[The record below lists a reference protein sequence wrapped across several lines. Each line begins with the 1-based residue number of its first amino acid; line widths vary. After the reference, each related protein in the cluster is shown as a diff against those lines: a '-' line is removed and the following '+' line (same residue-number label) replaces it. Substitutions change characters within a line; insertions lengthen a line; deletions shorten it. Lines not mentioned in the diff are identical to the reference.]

1 MINVQ
6 DIRKG
11 MVYKFEGDLWTVMS
25 MQHVTPGKG
34 SAFVKVRARSMKTGN
49 SKEYNFR
56 SGEKI
61 DNVEIYERPF
71 TYLYKEGDDFV
82 FMDNENYEQYHVSPD
97 LCEDVE
103 KYVIVNGEVIGSIYD
118 GKVLSVA
125 PPNLVVL
132 KVVQADTA
140 VKGDTATKASKYV
153 EIETGHKLLAP
164 LFIKEGDNL
173 KIDTRTDE
181 YVERVN
187 L

>member
-118 GKVLSVA
+118 GKA
-125 PPNLVVL
+125 CCTPNLVVL
-132 KVVQADTA
+132 KVVQ
-140 VKGDTATKASKYV
+140 V
-153 EIETGHKLLAP
+153 IP
-164 LFIKEGDNL
+164 LS
-173 KIDTRTDE
+173 R
-181 YVERVN
+181 
-187 L
+187 